1 MVWNRRRA
9 AALAACAWSR
19 VTDGIPHDGA
29 DPRLRQ
35 ERRLEALQ
43 DRMDWVGEREP
54 EPVRGTRIAAGEQQ
68 RDRLYVPIDDQR
80 SAVAAVAEGV
90 CADALDLHLPV
101 EPQVADVV
109 FTTTLSRSNA
119 VTRPSVTPVV
129 RPILYTVAPTSRNPG
144 PTPARCRPAP
154 ATIPRSQLASHGTP
168 PCIAPS
174 AQSTRLAL
182 VLLSRTQYRSRAA
195 RAAARLP
202 LSYA

>member
-68 RDRLYVPIDDQR
+68 RDRLYVPIDAQR

-90 CADALDLHLPV
+90 CADALDLHLPEGIGTHSFSDCGDSGSLIECV
-101 EPQVADVV
+101 PIPSIS
-109 FTTTLSRSNA
+109 TCPSN
-119 VTRPSVTPVV
+119 R
-129 RPILYTVAPTSRNPG
+129 
-144 PTPARCRPAP
+144 
-154 ATIPRSQLASHGTP
+154 
-168 PCIAPS
+168 
-174 AQSTRLAL
+174 RL
-182 VLLSRTQYRSRAA
+182 RSRA
-195 RAAARLP
+195 
-202 LSYA
+202 

>member
-90 CADALDLHLPV
+90 RADALDLHLPV

-109 FTTTLSRSNA
+109 VHHHQLPEARSSSSQPRMRRSISCCA
-119 VTRPSVTPVV
+119 SPSVIGFAGGVVLCTPW
-129 RPILYTVAPTSRNPG
+129 
-144 PTPARCRPAP
+144 
-154 ATIPRSQLASHGTP
+154 
-168 PCIAPS
+168 
-174 AQSTRLAL
+174 
-182 VLLSRTQYRSRAA
+182 RAA
-195 RAAARLP
+195 SPRIAWLLAV
-202 LSYA
+202 